1 MVCSQI
7 TGLYK
12 GTDYLDRTTLK
23 QKSDTVIASYVTLGY
38 YPNHDLFLSA
48 YLSLTISR
56 VCFNLIRKKSN
67 YPAKSIL
74 KNLQI

>member
-48 YLSLTISR
+48 YLSLTIS
-56 VCFNLIRKKSN
+56 S
-67 YPAKSIL
+67 
-74 KNLQI
+74 